1 MTRWTIF
8 PCLVLIPDSYY
19 LLQAMAK
26 ALRGAVKEVRDI
38 VRGKGKRSAGNS
50 GKK

>member
-8 PCLVLIPDSYY
+8 ACLVLIPDSYY
-19 LLQAMAK
+19 LLQAMAN

-38 VRGKGKRSAGNS
+38 MRGKGKKSAGNS
-50 GKK
+50 GK

>member
-19 LLQAMAK
+19 LLQAMANV
-26 ALRGAVKEVRDI
+26 LRGAGKEVWDI
-38 VRGKGKRSAGNS
+38 VRGKGKKSAGNS
-50 GKK
+50 GK